1 MSMRSAA
8 VDALTAQL
16 PTSWTVIDDERSL
29 NAITRPTM
37 LVSVR
42 TFTPSDYAPL
52 SKITVTLALMILS
65 AHTDAKAAEDD
76 LDVLLVEALTAVN
89 TLPNLTWSEA
99 NKVVHLDRYMGYE
112 ITTQAT
118 AELGD

>member
-8 VDALTAQL
+8 VDALTAEL
-16 PTSWTVIDDERSL
+16 PNTWTIIDDERSL

-42 TFTPSDYAPL
+42 SFTPSEYAPL

-76 LDVLLVEALTAVN
+76 LDELLVEALTAVN

-99 NKVVHLDRYMGYE
+99 TKVVHLDRYMGYE

>member
-16 PTSWTVIDDERSL
+16 PKSWTVIDDERSL

>member
-29 NAITRPTM
+29 NTITRPTM

-42 TFTPSDYAPL
+42 SFVPSDFAPL
-52 SKITVTLALMILS
+52 SKITVTMALMILS
-65 AHTDAKAAEDD
+65 PHTDAKAAEDD
-76 LDVLLVEALTAVN
+76 LDILLVEALAVIN
-89 TLPNLTWSEA
+89 NLPNLTWSEA
-99 NKVVHLDRYMGYE
+99 SKVVHLDRYMGYE

>member
-8 VDALTAQL
+8 VDALTAEL
-16 PTSWTVIDDERSL
+16 PNTWTIIDDERSL
-29 NAITRPTM
+29 NAITRPTL

-42 TFTPSDYAPL
+42 SFTPSDYAPL

-76 LDVLLVEALTAVN
+76 LDELLVEALTAVN

-99 NKVVHLDRYMGYE
+99 TKVVHLDRYMGYE

>member
-8 VDALTAQL
+8 VDQLTAAL
-16 PTSWTVIDDERSL
+16 PNTWTVIDDERSL

-42 TFTPSDYAPL
+42 SFVPSDFAPL
-52 SKITVTLALMILS
+52 SKITVTMALMILS
-65 AHTDAKAAEDD
+65 PHTDARAAEDD
-76 LDVLLVEALTAVN
+76 LDVLLVEALTGIN
-89 TLPNLTWSEA
+89 LLQNLTWTEA
-99 NKVVHLDRYMGYE
+99 SKVVHLDRYMGYE

>member
-8 VDALTAQL
+8 VEQLQSVL
-16 PTSWTVIDDERSL
+16 PTTWSIIDDERSL
-29 NAITRPTM
+29 YTISKPTM

-42 TFTPSDYAPL
+42 SFTPSDFAPL
-52 SKITVTLALMILS
+52 SKITVTMALMILS
-65 AHTDAKAAEDD
+65 PHTDAKAAEDN
-76 LDVLLVEALTAVN
+76 LDELFVEAAN
-89 TLPNLTWSEA
+89 GINELPNLTWIEA
-99 NKVVHLDRYMGYE
+99 TKIVHLDRYMGYE

>member
-29 NAITRPTM
+29 NTLTRPTM

-42 TFTPSDYAPL
+42 SFTPSDFAPL
-52 SKITVTLALMILS
+52 SKITVTMALMILS

-76 LDVLLVEALTAVN
+76 LDSLLVEALTAVN
-89 TLPNLTWSEA
+89 SLPNLTWSEA
-99 NKVVHLDRYMGYE
+99 AKVVHLDRYMGYE

>member
-8 VDALTAQL
+8 VDALTAEL
-16 PTSWTVIDDERSL
+16 PNTWTVIDDERSL

-42 TFTPSDYAPL
+42 SFTPSEYAPL
-52 SKITVTLALMILS
+52 SKITVTIALMILS

-76 LDVLLVEALTAVN
+76 LDDLLVEALTAVN

-99 NKVVHLDRYMGYE
+99 TKVVHLDRYMGYE